1 LRALTA
7 GFSKIF
13 EYTMLDRLLSY
24 LGANGILAVYTA
36 NQKKCQ
42 FV

>member
-1 LRALTA
+1 MRALTA

-13 EYTMLDRLLSY
+13 EYAMLDRLLSY
-24 LGANGILAVYTA
+24 LGVNGILAGYAA